1 MKEYLITQENDKS
14 VHIPMVSMRGGD
26 VSSIVAKY
34 MKRSLEGICDNFGY
48 IEPESVQLVSKNLG
62 KILTVDGQSMV
73 EYKVKY
79 KFKSLYPSPGDVY
92 VCVIESITKMGLVCY
107 LKGTDSLDASPLIV
121 IVPQVFL
128 GEGNTLESFSEGDT
142 CKVEVMESRIKYKN
156 RQIQSVAKIV

>member
-1 MKEYLITQENDKS
+1 MKEYLITQENEKS

-48 IEPESVQLVSKNLG
+48 IEPGSVQLISKNLG

-73 EYKVKY
+73 EYKVTY

-92 VCVIESITKMGLVCY
+92 VCVIESITKMGLICY
-107 LKGTDSLDASPLIV
+107 LKGADSLDASPLIV

-128 GEGNTLESFSEGDT
+128 GENSLSSFSEGDT

>member
-73 EYKVKY
+73 EYKVTY

-92 VCVIESITKMGLVCY
+92 ICVIESITKMGLVCY
-107 LKGTDSLDASPLIV
+107 LKAG
-121 IVPQVFL
+121 
-128 GEGNTLESFSEGDT
+128 
-142 CKVEVMESRIKYKN
+142 
-156 RQIQSVAKIV
+156 

>member
-62 KILTVDGQSMV
+62 TAVISGGLDCEILS
-73 EYKVKY
+73 K
-79 KFKSLYPSPGDVY
+79 
-92 VCVIESITKMGLVCY
+92 
-107 LKGTDSLDASPLIV
+107 
-121 IVPQVFL
+121 
-128 GEGNTLESFSEGDT
+128 SFSIF
-142 CKVEVMESRIKYKN
+142 S
-156 RQIQSVAKIV
+156 A

>member
-92 VCVIESITKMGLVCY
+92 VCVIESITKMGLICY
-107 LKGTDSLDASPLIV
+107 LKGADSLDASPLIV

-128 GEGNTLESFSEGDT
+128 GENSLSSFSEGDT